1 MLSSVTGLILTHS
14 RLLAHSR
21 VMCRADAEHFE
32 RSALFHGF
40 VELDIPMNK
49 KMDNDEEDGSSDG
62 SGMNKKTNMMEPD
75 KYSNSPSLKI
85 TSQFLIGASYQV
97 EKECLIANL
106 VDTNKV
112 IKSVFAAVTLEQ

>member
-1 MLSSVTGLILTHS
+1 MLSSVTGFILTHS

-21 VMCRADAEHFE
+21 AMCRADAENFE

-49 KMDNDEEDGSSDG
+49 NEKDDENDDENDDGGG
-62 SGMNKKTNMMEPD
+62 SKTNMIEPD
-75 KYSNSPSLKI
+75 KYSKSPSLKI

-106 VDTNKV
+106 VDTSKV

>member
-1 MLSSVTGLILTHS
+1 MLSSVTGFILTHS

-21 VMCRADAEHFE
+21 AMCRADAENFE
-32 RSALFHGF
+32 RSALFYGF

-49 KMDNDEEDGSSDG
+49 RTENDDENDDGGG
-62 SGMNKKTNMMEPD
+62 SKTNMMEPD
-75 KYSNSPSLKI
+75 KYSKSPSLKI

-106 VDTNKV
+106 VDTSKV